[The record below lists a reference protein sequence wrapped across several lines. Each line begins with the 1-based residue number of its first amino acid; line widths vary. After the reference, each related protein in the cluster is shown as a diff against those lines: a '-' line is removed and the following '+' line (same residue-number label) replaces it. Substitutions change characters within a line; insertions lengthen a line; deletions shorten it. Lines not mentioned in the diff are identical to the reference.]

1 MPSLLTKINARPGW
15 RATVTLSAAAVYRTD
30 DVVPDYMR
38 EPAAVEF
45 LRDHTDADAALRAAL
60 EKAEAA
66 EAKGQFFI
74 IE

>member
-1 MPSLLTKINARPGW
+1 MPSLLTEINSREGW

-30 DVVPDYMR
+30 GLTPDYMR
-38 EPAAVEF
+38 EPAAVAF

-60 EKAEAA
+60 EAAEEA
-66 EAKGQFFI
+66 EAKGKHFI